1 MTHDTDVFF
10 DDADDRHLVDA
21 MDERR
26 RQRAR
31 LMAEVNS
38 RYFATAR
45 DTELEREVQTLVE
58 GAAVTANGFETER
71 RALFVIGETGAGK
84 TRAVDRVIDAMEEF
98 RPVETPTTV
107 TCPIVRIVA
116 PKPCTLKMLGA
127 EILRGLGY
135 PLIRDIR
142 EGVLW
147 GMVRHQLKER
157 RVRFIQ
163 IDEGQHM
170 LNWRNEAEMEK
181 LSDTLKNVM
190 QQRDWPVRLI
200 VGGLPELADFL
211 QRDGQ
216 LRRRSHVVHLKNL
229 KFPRDAKLLGWLAAT
244 IVRDHA
250 GMEFGFEVSDEF
262 LARLCRA
269 SWNQFGI
276 VTQIVRG
283 AVEQALLEDRPQ
295 TEVTARHFARSY
307 AAFSGC
313 QPSENI
319 MTAANWTEIVPQN
332 ALQRD
337 AEDGTENEPAPRP
350 RRGRPRKKGGSR

>member
-1 MTHDTDVFF
+1 MGHGP
-10 DDADDRHLVDA
+10 AP
-21 MDERR
+21 
-26 RQRAR
+26 
-31 LMAEVNS
+31 
-38 RYFATAR
+38 
-45 DTELEREVQTLVE
+45 VE
-58 GAAVTANGFETER
+58 GAPGPLHPDR
-71 RALFVIGETGAGK
+71 RGPA
-84 TRAVDRVIDAMEEF
+84 
-98 RPVETPTTV
+98 
-107 TCPIVRIVA
+107 
-116 PKPCTLKMLGA
+116 
-127 EILRGLGY
+127 
-135 PLIRDIR
+135 
-142 EGVLW
+142 
-147 GMVRHQLKER
+147 Q
-157 RVRFIQ
+157 
-163 IDEGQHM
+163 

-319 MTAANWTEIVPQN
+319 MTAANWTRSSRRTRCSGTPRTGRRTSRPRDRVAAARGRREVPDEQARHHRAPERGRN
-332 ALQRD
+332 RRQRRLEARARERPGQRARLLPRPRPPLPGD
-337 AEDGTENEPAPRP
+337 RGRRRGRHARSRGPGGPRP
-350 RRGRPRKKGGSR
+350 RRPAVVVVPEGRGRVRPPRPAAAEVLAPAGHGDGLPALPLGGHGQ